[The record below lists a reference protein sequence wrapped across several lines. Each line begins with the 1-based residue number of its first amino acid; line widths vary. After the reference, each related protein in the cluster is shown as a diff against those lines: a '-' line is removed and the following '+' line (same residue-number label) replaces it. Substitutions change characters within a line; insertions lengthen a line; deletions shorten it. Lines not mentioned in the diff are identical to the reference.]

1 MKNASVVRFVVAA
14 SVASTLIQ
22 TSQAVDLPVASPAV
36 KPTPPTRSIHDS
48 GAPPFTVIPGTGAT
62 LPMDD
67 GDFVIGPDYPIAPEG
82 KAADDVPE
90 GRVQQFTMDS
100 KVGRFYPGVAR
111 DVFGTVDPKN
121 PQTLIVATHPQS
133 YQRQITVY
141 IPKQY
146 KPGSRAPF
154 IVTHDGPKPG
164 DSDTTLPRIL
174 DTLIAQH
181 RVPVMIAIMIQNG
194 GGDAQGSERG
204 LEYDTVSGKFA
215 EFIEAEVLPA
225 VEQNYKV
232 MLTRNPDGRVA
243 MGCSS
248 GAAAAFTMAWFHPEW
263 YHRVISYSGTFVNQQ
278 WPFNR
283 DIPGGAW
290 EYHATLIPQNAPK
303 PIRIWMQVGDRD
315 LFNPN
320 IMRDDMHDWVAAN
333 NSMAKVLK
341 SKGYHY
347 QYVFALNAGHCDR
360 AVRDQTLP
368 HALEWVWK
376 GYQSPGEPG
385 AGKARISSK

>member
-1 MKNASVVRFVVAA
+1 
-14 SVASTLIQ
+14 
-22 TSQAVDLPVASPAV
+22 
-36 KPTPPTRSIHDS
+36 
-48 GAPPFTVIPGTGAT
+48 
-62 LPMDD
+62 
-67 GDFVIGPDYPIAPEG
+67 
-82 KAADDVPE
+82 
-90 GRVQQFTMDS
+90 
-100 KVGRFYPGVAR
+100 
-111 DVFGTVDPKN
+111 
-121 PQTLIVATHPQS
+121 
-133 YQRQITVY
+133 VY

-146 KPGSRAPF
+146 KPGARAPF

-225 VEQNYKV
+225 VEQHYKV
-232 MLTRNPDGRVA
+232 TLTRNPDGRVA

-278 WPFNR
+278 WPFNP
-283 DIPGGAW
+283 DTPGGAW
-290 EYHATLIPQNAPK
+290 EYHATLILQSAPK
-303 PIRIWMQVGDRD
+303 PIRIWMEVGDRD
-315 LFNPN
+315 LLNPN

-333 NSMAKVLK
+333 NSMARVLK

-368 HALEWVWK
+368 HALEWVWQ
-376 GYQSPGEPG
+376 GYQS
-385 AGKARISSK
+385 ADQR

>member
-1 MKNASVVRFVVAA
+1 MMSAMKGASVVCLVIAA
-14 SVASTLIQ
+14 TMACTLFQ
-22 TSQAVDLPVASPAV
+22 TSQAVDLPVAAPAA

-48 GAPPFTVIPGTGAT
+48 GAPPFRVIPGAA
-62 LPMDD
+62 LPTDD
-67 GDFVIGPDYPIAPEG
+67 GDFVIGPDYRVAPEG
-82 KAADDVPE
+82 QAADDVPR
-90 GRVQQFTMDS
+90 GQVQQFSMDS
-100 KVGRFYPGVAR
+100 TASRFYPGIAR
-111 DVFGTVDPKN
+111 DVFGTIDPDN
-121 PQTLIVATHPQS
+121 PKTLIVATHTQP
-133 YQRQITVY
+133 YQRQVTVY

-154 IVTHDGPKPG
+154 MVIHDGPKPG
-164 DSDTTLPRIL
+164 DSDPTLPRIL

-181 RVPVMIAIMIQNG
+181 RVPALIAIMIQNG

-215 EFIEAEVLPA
+215 EFIEAEVLPT
-225 VEQNYKV
+225 VEQHYKV
-232 MLTRNPDGRVA
+232 TLTRNPEGRAV

-248 GAAAAFTMAWFHPEW
+248 GAAAAFTMAWFHPQW

-283 DIPGGAW
+283 DTPGGAW
-290 EYHATLIPQNAPK
+290 EYHAALIPRYAPK

-315 LFNPN
+315 LLNPN

-368 HALEWVWK
+368 HALEWAWK
-376 GYQSPGEPG
+376 GYHP
-385 AGKARISSK
+385 